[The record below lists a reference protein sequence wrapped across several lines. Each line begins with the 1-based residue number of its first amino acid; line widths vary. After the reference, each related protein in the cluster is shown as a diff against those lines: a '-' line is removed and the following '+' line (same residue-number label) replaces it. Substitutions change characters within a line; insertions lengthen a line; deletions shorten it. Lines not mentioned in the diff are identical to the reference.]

1 MELNT
6 PNFKQTFDVR
16 FEFYNNNKV
25 VICYVSPKRQ
35 LEYVSGYLNA
45 RGEENFISTSDADF
59 LFNGSWEWKGVA
71 VLHPEDNCDV
81 ELGKKIALKKAMRG
95 YYHEVATSYKKVWK
109 EIALFA
115 AERLDYLEKAEAKA
129 SELNLE
135 ILELVKD

>member
-6 PNFKQTFDVR
+6 PSFKQIFDVR

-35 LEYVSGYLNA
+35 LEYLSGYFNA
-45 RGEENFISTSDADF
+45 RGGNFIDTSDIDSKTS
-59 LFNGSWEWKGVA
+59 NQWEWKGVA

-95 YYHEVATSYKKVWK
+95 YYHDVATSYKKVWK

-135 ILELVKD
+135 ILELIKD